1 MMATLGFLRLP
12 VFNAFSGNHM
22 ELRGRKAYVNVCIL
36 THTVGDVVLVLRNM
50 FSNPLLTMVRPI
62 PEDPSLPIRAV
73 TNERQG
79 LSIILPLPEVYVN
92 VDITHTVP
100 YPPRRVPDA
109 RPPLPPQPY
118 PY

>member
-79 LSIILPLPEVYVN
+79 LSIYLPLRQASEASAPWAA
-92 VDITHTVP
+92 P
-100 YPPRRVPDA
+100 KSQGARRGLWRRVF
-109 RPPLPPQPY
+109 
-118 PY
+118 